1 MPILSEIMM
10 QPDLE
15 LLQAIYR
22 IPTVTAYNRLEPRP
36 RSENFERSLRAEVRD
51 ALWFLTRQWQMGEL
65 EAEDAASAIDA
76 RLITKQ
82 IHVDRI
88 ALHEND
94 GRVYDEMIP
103 METLVE
109 REKIPFTLALKIQVS
124 QYFLQLH
131 STALKTK
138 YFPRYMTEY
147 ALEKNKEDDF
157 RGQTDG
163 LSLYI
168 ATSNRCLDGEKLY
181 ADIIA
186 NVFKTKVTIDGGDEA
201 AIDKIIEQLI
211 AWFERQYSQPTQPAD
226 NAWNAQQLSYSLS
239 VAAPDS
245 PQTQVVLRSEHY
257 YQGKLDWFDF
267 DQELRPQP
275 ITIDDP
281 DHEIKLD
288 KEVAISFI
296 PSSTTFKGMP
306 NARFWEM
313 EERLINFGKL
323 NAKTTDHLL
332 LLFAEFGLI
341 YGNDW
346 FVIPYKMP
354 VNTLCEIKG
363 FVVTDVFGERTLIQ
377 AADEGADNNW
387 QRWSMFNLSNVDH
400 IGNYNRQ
407 FFLPSTLTQS
417 MESDAIEQVN
427 FIRDEM
433 VNMVWGIED
442 IIPDATGKGINGH
455 NAADKTGV
463 LPVPI
468 NDSTANIRYVLGT
481 TVPENWIPFLPVQVP
496 GSNQD
501 IRFQRAAMPKLGMPP
516 KDVIKAKGVLLQ
528 EVQPLYFINE
538 EEIPYS
544 GTIVTRSY
552 QRARWYNGKT
562 YIWIGRYRETGKGE
576 GSSKLAF
583 DQIRSIKEGE

>member
-1 MPILSEIMM
+1 
-10 QPDLE
+10 
-15 LLQAIYR
+15 
-22 IPTVTAYNRLEPRP
+22 
-36 RSENFERSLRAEVRD
+36 
-51 ALWFLTRQWQMGEL
+51 
-65 EAEDAASAIDA
+65 
-76 RLITKQ
+76 
-82 IHVDRI
+82 
-88 ALHEND
+88 
-94 GRVYDEMIP
+94 
-103 METLVE
+103 
-109 REKIPFTLALKIQVS
+109 
-124 QYFLQLH
+124 
-131 STALKTK
+131 
-138 YFPRYMTEY
+138 
-147 ALEKNKEDDF
+147 
-157 RGQTDG
+157 

-496 GSNQD
+496 GSNQGHT
-501 IRFQRAAMPKLGMPP
+501 FSKSCNAETWYAAKRCDQS
-516 KDVIKAKGVLLQ
+516 KRCIA
-528 EVQPLYFINE
+528 
-538 EEIPYS
+538 
-544 GTIVTRSY
+544 
-552 QRARWYNGKT
+552 A
-562 YIWIGRYRETGKGE
+562 
-576 GSSKLAF
+576 GSATSLF
-583 DQIRSIKEGE
+583 Y